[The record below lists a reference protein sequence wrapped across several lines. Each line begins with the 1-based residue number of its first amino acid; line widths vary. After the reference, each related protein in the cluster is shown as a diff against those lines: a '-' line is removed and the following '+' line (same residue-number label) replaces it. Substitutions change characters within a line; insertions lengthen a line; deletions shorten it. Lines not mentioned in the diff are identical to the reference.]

1 MRGAGQD
8 CEEGEVEMI
17 DYKELMNKLPMTEEE
32 RDKLWKD
39 WYDGLPESEKKIVDK
54 QREKL

>member
-1 MRGAGQD
+1 M
-8 CEEGEVEMI
+8 V
-17 DYKELMNKLPMTEEE
+17 DYKKLMEQPPMTEEE

-54 QREKL
+54 IRRQWQ